1 MIAQFIS
8 AIAAMGMILTGAAVG
23 FGLTFVLAWQHQTR
37 LHRLREEQRLLASQ
51 VQALKKQITADEAR
65 LEHLRQASTA
75 SEAKRNKPE
84 APIDQEHKQ
93 SAAISLDRAV
103 FGAELDLK
111 PKHRWR
117 K

>member
-1 MIAQFIS
+1 MIAQLIG
-8 AIAAMGMILTGAAVG
+8 AIAAMGLILAGAAVG

-37 LHRLREEQRLLASQ
+37 LNRLREEQRLLTSHM
-51 VQALKKQITADEAR
+51 QALKKQIVADEAR
-65 LEHLRQASTA
+65 LEHIRQASTQ
-75 SEAKRNKPE
+75 SKAKRNPLE
-84 APIDQEHKQ
+84 APIHQEHKQ
-93 SAAISLDRAV
+93 SAAISLDRGV

>member
-1 MIAQFIS
+1 MIAQFIG
-8 AIAAMGMILTGAAVG
+8 AIAAMGLILTGAAVG
-23 FGLTFVLAWQHQTR
+23 LGLTFVLAWQHQTR

-51 VQALKKQITADEAR
+51 VQALKKQIATDEAR

-75 SEAKRNKPE
+75 SEAKRHPPE
-84 APIDQEHKQ
+84 APIDQERDYSATVNQ
-93 SAAISLDRAV
+93 SRAA